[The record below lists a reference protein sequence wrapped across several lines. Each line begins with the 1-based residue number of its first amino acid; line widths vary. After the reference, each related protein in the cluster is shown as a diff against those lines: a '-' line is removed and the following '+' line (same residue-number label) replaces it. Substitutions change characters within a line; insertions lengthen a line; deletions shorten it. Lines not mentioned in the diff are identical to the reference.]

1 MYFQTILLLKIQW
14 SILRKQFCQ
23 GYMMDLHNPR
33 GLSLFFFLISPSYAS
48 PIGSVPNNC
57 VRIYELKYLTVWLLH
72 SKEAVLS
79 VQLMIRC

>member
-33 GLSLFFFLISPSYAS
+33 GLSLFFFNIPQLCLL
-48 PIGSVPNNC
+48 IGSVPNNC
-57 VRIYELKYLTVWLLH
+57 ARIYELKYLTVRLLH
-72 SKEAVLS
+72 GKEAVLS
-79 VQLMIRC
+79 VQLMFRC